1 MKKSYRKLFPKE
13 KISFEEVVFSFLS
26 GEPGEMLELLTGYIR
41 DEIAYEFCTAKN
53 SRLYYIDCRYGGCI
67 QQFCGSFQS
76 RQISGISFTL
86 YIAFDHA
93 LFDVLSDGGLWNQ

>member
-1 MKKSYRKLFPKE
+1 MEEEFDFKEIEKSLSELFPKE

-76 RQISGISFTL
+76 STDFGNDVFTVSIL
-86 YIAFDHA
+86 VF
-93 LFDVLSDGGLWNQ
+93 